1 MSSIFD
7 CRNSFSSN
15 LEDKKR
21 INRPKG
27 LSRTCERER
36 PLGGKIS
43 NVDRKRFDYEVL
55 KMQDK
60 KMTEQV
66 EEGDDILYLIT
77 NGS

>member
-1 MSSIFD
+1 LIVEIHFHQIWRTKSVSTD
-7 CRNSFSSN
+7 
-15 LEDKKR
+15 
-21 INRPKG
+21 PKVYQE
-27 LSRTCERER
+27 RARERER